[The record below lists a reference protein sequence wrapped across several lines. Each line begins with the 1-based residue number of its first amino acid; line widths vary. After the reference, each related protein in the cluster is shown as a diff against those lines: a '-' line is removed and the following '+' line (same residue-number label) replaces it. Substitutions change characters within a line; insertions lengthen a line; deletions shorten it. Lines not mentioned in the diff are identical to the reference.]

1 MEPTQ
6 PAKKNR
12 SAESRRQQAF
22 RERMRAKGLVARQVY
37 IRAEHASL
45 LAQIEFSLREPS
57 LPQSLVTIKDY
68 AAMTHPWTTSTLYDA
83 LETYVARERLP
94 MHLRL
99 EAGAEPT
106 IAISLP
112 EHGDLDIHLAASG
125 QQLFVSTPL
134 CFGSQVRDRA
144 AFNDACLRLN
154 PLNPL
159 SNIGL
164 QTLDGE
170 DVYTV
175 FGELSTRSPIANI
188 VEEVSTLA
196 DNTLQAAHA
205 LRNYIH
211 RA

>member
-1 MEPTQ
+1 MSVI
-6 PAKKNR
+6 KKR
-12 SAESRRQQAF
+12 STDSQRQKAF

-37 IRAEHASL
+37 VRPAHVDV
-45 LAQIEFSLREPS
+45 LAMLELSLREPVLS
-57 LPQSLVTIKDY
+57 PSLVQIKEY
-68 AAMTHPWTTSTLYDA
+68 AAMTQPWTTLSLFDA
-83 LETYVARERLP
+83 LETHISRERLP
-94 MHLRL
+94 LKLAL
-99 EAGAEPT
+99 EPGAEHT
-106 IAISLP
+106 ISIRLP

-134 CFGSQVRDRA
+134 CMGSQVRDRA

-154 PLNPL
+154 PINPL

-164 QTLDGE
+164 QSLDGE

-188 VEEVSTLA
+188 VEEIGMLA

-205 LRNYIH
+205 LQGYIQ
-211 RA
+211 RG

>member
-1 MEPTQ
+1 M
-6 PAKKNR
+6 
-12 SAESRRQQAF
+12 
-22 RERMRAKGLVARQVY
+22 RMR
-37 IRAEHASL
+37 
-45 LAQIEFSLREPS
+45 
-57 LPQSLVTIKDY
+57 
-68 AAMTHPWTTSTLYDA
+68 M
-83 LETYVARERLP
+83 
-94 MHLRL
+94 

-125 QQLFVSTPL
+125 RQLFVSTPL
-134 CFGSQVRDRA
+134 CLGTQVRDRA

-170 DVYTV
+170 DVYMV

-188 VEEVSTLA
+188 VEEITTLA

-205 LRNYIH
+205 LHNYIH